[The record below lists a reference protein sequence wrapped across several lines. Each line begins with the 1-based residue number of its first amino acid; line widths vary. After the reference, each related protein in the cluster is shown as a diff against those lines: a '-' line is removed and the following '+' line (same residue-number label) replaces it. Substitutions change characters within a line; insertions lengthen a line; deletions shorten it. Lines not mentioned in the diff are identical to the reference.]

1 MPSMVTFGVQ
11 DGLIAPRTGPAE
23 YGDGIDIPFLQM
35 INATTRTLSA
45 EGTGDMSI
53 VALGSIA
60 IAGTVQVRMQ
70 GVPIDVLAII
80 YGSTIFESGVDAAL
94 VRTLPVFAGQR
105 YPYWAIVGQ
114 GLETEDLGDQL
125 IQALKC
131 KVTSDIILGTMEYGV
146 LSSVEFTA
154 TALGEEGYPI
164 FHLQERVTTAEF
176 DLPLTLTEE
185 P

>member
-1 MPSMVTFGVQ
+1 MPPLVTFGLQ
-11 DGLIAPRTGPAE
+11 DGLIAPRTGSGE

-53 VALGSIA
+53 VALGAIA
-60 IAGTVQVRMQ
+60 IAGNVQIRMQ
-70 GVPIDVLAII
+70 GVPLDVLAII
-80 YGSTIFESGVDAAL
+80 YGSTIYEEGIDDTL
-94 VRTLPVFAGQR
+94 IRTLPVTAGQR
-105 YPYWAIVGQ
+105 YPYWAVVGQ
-114 GLETEDLGDQL
+114 GLETEGQGDQL
-125 IQALKC
+125 FQALKC
-131 KVTSDIILGTMEYGV
+131 KVTSDIVLGTMEYGV

-164 FHLQERVTTAEF
+164 FHLQHRATTAEF
-176 DLPLTLTEE
+176 DLPLADTEV